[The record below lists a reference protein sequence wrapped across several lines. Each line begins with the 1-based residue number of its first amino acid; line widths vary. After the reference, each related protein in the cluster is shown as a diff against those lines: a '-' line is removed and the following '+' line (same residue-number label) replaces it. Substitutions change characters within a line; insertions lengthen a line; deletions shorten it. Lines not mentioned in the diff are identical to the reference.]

1 MLDLGLLNCG
11 GQELGQR
18 VDGGAS
24 TSTSLAEGT
33 CWDPPFTGGAA
44 SSRGSAE
51 IAWSPSACGERAWD
65 APMLGATRAL
75 AGAGAAGAGIKDLAG
90 CCART

>member
-44 SSRGSAE
+44 SSRGSTE
-51 IAWSPSACGERAWD
+51 IA
-65 APMLGATRAL
+65 
-75 AGAGAAGAGIKDLAG
+75 
-90 CCART
+90 